1 MFCVLSGPLI
11 LKVVGPQ
18 VSVWSAVSLLR
29 HKSAIPAD
37 VQLMSIAQP
46 LRCGGGSLILDDDI
60 TFFLHLIENCSFIRL
75 IDHTKL
81 YSNSQ
86 PQSRKIEEDNF
97 SLITFFSSEHPC
109 KKQPPFTIQEQEEHF
124 IKALSRYKI
133 DINDVICFSI
143 FDNEKWWLQMQIFLM
158 IQNGRFMF
166 SVT

>member
-18 VSVWSAVSLLR
+18 VSVLHAASLLR
-29 HKSAIPAD
+29 HKSVIPTD

-46 LRCGGGSLILDDDI
+46 LLCGEGSLILDDDI

-124 IKALSRYKI
+124 I
-133 DINDVICFSI
+133 NDVICFSI
-143 FDNEKWWLQMQIFLM
+143 FDNEK
-158 IQNGRFMF
+158 
-166 SVT
+166 